1 MWIKQAHIVGFGQFS
16 QRTFNFV
23 QGLQIVQGLNEA
35 GKTTLHQFLFDM
47 LFGFPQAKGRKINT
61 YEPLNKGP
69 YGGSIQFEVDGQL
82 YELER
87 LGRTQTMTTLTAV
100 ATGQKFADPEAMLT
114 KLLGPVDRELY
125 LAIFSFDQEA
135 LMAIFSLKPDDFA
148 SYLRTLATP
157 GAQEWLDVANQWEKN
172 ATAKFGT
179 TKTAHREINQSLAQL
194 KQQRQQLQANVSQ
207 QPSLDKLQTDAENLK
222 QRLNSLRQ
230 RQDQIQGKMTHQQS
244 QTHLLPIYQ
253 RWHKIKQQVQ
263 AAGDSLDLTV
273 ADQAE
278 RVRQQLSSLD
288 EMMVTTAITK
298 QQVADADEAI
308 NKLEKINQQQE
319 KITKQQAAAMQAQ
332 QQILEKYHWQQL
344 PPVLSDAQKAKLN
357 GQSVKP
363 QATSENKSL
372 LIAAVVGV
380 VLLII
385 ALLSKHIII
394 GVVLLI
400 ICLVI
405 GWWQGQKQQTQ
416 SKTTITDDSLPAAYQ
431 PMSTVDILASQA
443 EVQKVNDLLL
453 ATNQSFQDQQAALS
467 ELVDV
472 KVSLNWLGKDLSVAE
487 YRQRLMQVHVQQET
501 MGQQQLQRSNLQQTL
516 QELYKKL
523 GVKDE
528 GALRQR
534 RDAQRQ
540 VNDLRREASMLE
552 EQLQGADLHEL
563 AAQDAIKDQ
572 TQSTSDNQEML
583 QRIQR
588 EKAQVNQQLA
598 EINVQLQ
605 NLQTD
610 NSIESQQ
617 QMVANQV
624 TMVNQQLKQYFVDR
638 LGSEWIRQALNAAII
653 DRLPNLLKQASSL
666 FARLTNSHY
675 QSVQQ
680 TKTLLKVVRDDRK
693 VLGVNQLSKGTASQ
707 LYVALRLAFVMNVAE
722 TLQLPLLIDD
732 AFVDFDDQRRDTMM
746 KVLAELSA
754 DNQQIFYFTGRQS
767 SDDNAIALVRQ

>member
-16 QRTFNFV
+16 QQTFNFV
-23 QGLQIVQGLNEA
+23 KGLQVIQGLNEA

-69 YGGSIQFEVDGQL
+69 YGGSIQFEVDNQL

-87 LGRTQTMTTLTAV
+87 LGRTQTTTTLTAV

-157 GAQEWLDVANQWEKN
+157 GAQNWLDVANQWEKN

-194 KQQRQQLQANVSQ
+194 KQQRQQLQANISQ
-207 QPSLDKLQTDAENLK
+207 QPSLDKLQMDAENLE

-263 AAGDSLDLTV
+263 AAGETLDLTV

-298 QQVADADEAI
+298 QQVTDADEAI

-319 KITKQQAAAMQAQ
+319 KLTKQQSAAMQAQ

-344 PPVLSDAQKAKLN
+344 PPILTDTQIAKLN
-357 GQSVKP
+357 GQAVKP
-363 QATSENKSL
+363 ETTSENKSL
-372 LIAAVVGV
+372 LIAAVIGV
-380 VLLII
+380 ALLVI
-385 ALLSKHIII
+385 ALLSKHIVI
-394 GVVLLI
+394 GVILLV

-405 GWWQGQKQQTQ
+405 GWWQGQKKQTQ

-431 PMSTVDILASQA
+431 QMTTSDILASQT
-443 EVQKVNDLLL
+443 EIQKINDLLL

-472 KVSLNWLGKDLSVAE
+472 KVSLNWLGKNLSVAE
-487 YRQRLMQVHVQQET
+487 YRQRLMQVHIQQET

-540 VNDLRREASMLE
+540 VNDLRREVSILE

-572 TQSTSDNQEML
+572 TQSTSNNQEIL

-610 NSIESQQ
+610 TSIENQQ

-653 DRLPNLLKQASSL
+653 DRLPNLLQQASSL
-666 FARLTNSHY
+666 FARLTDNHY

-693 VLGVNQLSKGTASQ
+693 ILGVNQLSKGTASQ
-707 LYVALRLAFVMNVAE
+707 LYVALRLAFVMNVAD

-732 AFVDFDDQRRDTMM
+732 AFVDFDEQRRETMR
-746 KVLAELSA
+746 KVLNELAA
-754 DNQQIFYFTGRQS
+754 DKQQIFYFTARQS
-767 SDDNAIALVRQ
+767 SDTNAIALVRQ

>member
-16 QRTFNFV
+16 QQTFNFV
-23 QGLQIVQGLNEA
+23 QGLQIIQGLNEA

-69 YGGSIQFEVDGQL
+69 YGGSIQFEVDNQL

-87 LGRTQTMTTLTAV
+87 LGRTQTTTTLTAV

-194 KQQRQQLQANVSQ
+194 KQQRQQLQANISQ

-222 QRLNSLRQ
+222 QRLNSLQQ

-298 QQVADADEAI
+298 QQVADADAAI

-319 KITKQQAAAMQAQ
+319 KLTKQQAAAMQAQ

-344 PPVLSDAQKAKLN
+344 PPVLTDAQKAKLN

-385 ALLSKHIII
+385 ALLSKHIVI
-394 GVVLLI
+394 GVILLV

-416 SKTTITDDSLPAAYQ
+416 LQTTLTDDSLPAAYQ
-431 PMSTVDILASQA
+431 QMSTADILASQA

-572 TQSTSDNQEML
+572 TQSASDNQEML

-666 FARLTNSHY
+666 FARLTNNHY

-732 AFVDFDDQRRDTMM
+732 AFVDFDEQRRETMM
-746 KVLAELSA
+746 KVLAELAA

>member
-16 QRTFNFV
+16 QQTFNFV
-23 QGLQIVQGLNEA
+23 KGLQVIQGLNEA

-47 LFGFPQAKGRKINT
+47 LFGFPQAKGRRINT

-69 YGGSIQFEVDGQL
+69 YGGSIQFEVDNQL

-87 LGRTQTMTTLTAV
+87 LGRTQTTTTLTAV

-157 GAQEWLDVANQWEKN
+157 GAQNWLDVANQWEKN

-194 KQQRQQLQANVSQ
+194 KQQRQQLQANISQ
-207 QPSLDKLQTDAENLK
+207 QPSLDKLQMDAENLE

-263 AAGDSLDLTV
+263 AAGETLDLTV

-298 QQVADADEAI
+298 QQVTDADEAI

-319 KITKQQAAAMQAQ
+319 KLTKQQSAAMQAQ

-344 PPVLSDAQKAKLN
+344 PPILTDTQIAKLN
-357 GQSVKP
+357 GQSVKSET
-363 QATSENKSL
+363 TSENKSL
-372 LIAAVVGV
+372 LIAAVIGIA
-380 VLLII
+380 LLVI
-385 ALLSKHIII
+385 ALLSKHIVI
-394 GVVLLI
+394 GVILLV

-405 GWWQGQKQQTQ
+405 GWWQGQKKQTQ

-431 PMSTVDILASQA
+431 QMTTSEILASQT
-443 EVQKVNDLLL
+443 EIQKINDLLL

-472 KVSLNWLGKDLSVAE
+472 KVSLNWLGKNLSVAE

-540 VNDLRREASMLE
+540 VNGLRREVSILE

-572 TQSTSDNQEML
+572 TQSTSNNQEIL

-610 NSIESQQ
+610 TSIENQQ

-653 DRLPNLLKQASSL
+653 DRLPNLLQQASSL
-666 FARLTNSHY
+666 FARLTDNHY

-693 VLGVNQLSKGTASQ
+693 ILGVNQLSKGTASQ
-707 LYVALRLAFVMNVAE
+707 LYVALRLAFVMNVAD

-732 AFVDFDDQRRDTMM
+732 AFVDFDEQRRETMR
-746 KVLAELSA
+746 KVLNELAA
-754 DNQQIFYFTGRQS
+754 DKQQIFYFTARKS
-767 SDDNAIALVRQ
+767 SDTNTIVLVRQ

>member
-23 QGLQIVQGLNEA
+23 QGLQIIQGLNEA

-69 YGGSIQFEVDGQL
+69 YGGSIQFEVDNQL

-87 LGRTQTMTTLTAV
+87 LGRTQTTTTLTAV

-157 GAQEWLDVANQWEKN
+157 GAQEWLDIANQWEKN

-194 KQQRQQLQANVSQ
+194 KQQRQQLQANISQ

-319 KITKQQAAAMQAQ
+319 KLTTQQAAAMQAQ

-344 PPVLSDAQKAKLN
+344 PPVLTDAQKTKLN

-385 ALLSKHIII
+385 ALLSKHIVI
-394 GVVLLI
+394 GIVLLI

-405 GWWQGQKQQTQ
+405 GWWQGQKQHSQSQT
-416 SKTTITDDSLPAAYQ
+416 TVTDDSLPAAYQ
-431 PMSTVDILASQA
+431 QMSTADILASQA

-572 TQSTSDNQEML
+572 PQSTSDNQEML

-610 NSIESQQ
+610 TSIESQQ
-617 QMVANQV
+617 QMFANQV

-666 FARLTNSHY
+666 FARLTNNHY

-707 LYVALRLAFVMNVAE
+707 LYVALRLAFVMNVSE

-732 AFVDFDDQRRDTMM
+732 AFVDFDDQRRETMM
-746 KVLAELSA
+746 KVLAELAA